1 MRSRSRWSAA
11 RSRWTPPAKSDEG
24 GWRLIPWPT
33 DPDERLARLV
43 HDLRT
48 PLTIVQGFAEL
59 LDRGAVTLDEERRA
73 EYLGRIAAAGR
84 EMKEILDDEREDR
97 LSSE

>member
-1 MRSRSRWSAA
+1 MS
-11 RSRWTPPAKSDEG
+11 PAGD
-24 GWRLIPWPT
+24 RVPWPK
-33 DPDERLARLV
+33 DPDERLGRLV

-84 EMKEILDDEREDR
+84 EMKEILDEEREDR
-97 LSSE
+97 LSSGG

>member
-1 MRSRSRWSAA
+1 MS
-11 RSRWTPPAKSDEG
+11 PG
-24 GWRLIPWPT
+24 GTWPD
-33 DPDERLARLV
+33 DPNERLARLV

-59 LDRGAVTLDEERRA
+59 LDRGGGGLDDARRA

-84 EMKEILDDEREDR
+84 EMKDILDSEREDR
-97 LSSE
+97 LTGL

>member
-1 MRSRSRWSAA
+1 M
-11 RSRWTPPAKSDEG
+11 TDG
-24 GWRLIPWPT
+24 GGGGGIPWPE
-33 DPDERLARLV
+33 DPHERLARLV

-59 LDRGAVTLDEERRA
+59 LDRGAVSLDEARRA

-84 EMKEILDDEREDR
+84 EMKDILDEEREDR
-97 LSSE
+97 ISREL